1 MFAME
6 YSLLERFFL
15 NEVTH
20 AERKQVVEWLLNPEN
35 DTSIKQW
42 MAAHWDLVSHSDYN
56 SDATEPDAEAL
67 WQNIQLKIKQQTT
80 DKQAVLKPFT
90 LFHPFARKWMA
101 AAAVLLMMVAG
112 AFYFLKPVQQG
123 QVEEIS
129 KKVAPKGDIAPPN
142 ANLAVLT
149 LADGTKVYLD
159 SVGNGTLAQQDGI
172 AITKQDDGQIAYQGN
187 ASGVV
192 TYNTLSLP
200 KGSKP
205 FRIVLSDGTHVWLNA
220 ASSITYPTAFTGKE
234 RKVNMTGEAYFE
246 VAKNAA
252 MPFMVSHNQLNVRVL
267 GTHFNINTYDDEKA
281 GKITLLEGLVQV
293 EQGGET
299 KGLKPGQ
306 QAMILEENIKVIQGI
321 DIEEVMAWKNGLFY
335 FNGADIKT
343 IMRQIEKYYDVEVEY
358 RDEVNYQ
365 FVAKISRQ
373 VNVSEFLK
381 ILELTNLI
389 HFKIEGRK
397 IIVTK

>member
-1 MFAME
+1 ME

-42 MAAHWDLVSHSDYN
+42 MAAHWELVSHSDYN
-56 SDATEPDAEAL
+56 SDAAEPDAEAL

-80 DKQAVLKPFT
+80 DNQAVSKPFS
-90 LFHPFARKWMA
+90 LFHSSARKWLA
-101 AAAVLLMMVAG
+101 AAAVLLLVLASTY
-112 AFYFLKPVQQG
+112 YFLKPVQ
-123 QVEEIS
+123 EKPLDIS
-129 KKVAPKGDIAPPN
+129 KRVELKGDIAPPL

-205 FRIVLSDGTHVWLNA
+205 FHIVLADGSHVWLNA
-220 ASSITYPTAFTGKE
+220 ASSITYPTAFTGTE

-252 MPFMVSHNQLNVRVL
+252 MPFIVSHNQLNVRVL
-267 GTHFNINTYDDEKA
+267 GTHFNINTYDDENA
-281 GKITLLEGLVQV
+281 GKITLLEGLVNV

-306 QAMILEENIKVIQGI
+306 QAMILEENIKVLQGI

-343 IMRQIEKYYDVEVEY
+343 IMRQLVKYYDVEVEY

-373 VNVSEFLK
+373 VNLSEFLK

-389 HFKIEGRK
+389 HFKIDGRK

>member
-1 MFAME
+1 M
-6 YSLLERFFL
+6 

-42 MAAHWDLVSHSDYN
+42 MAAHWELVSHSDYN
-56 SDATEPDAEAL
+56 SDAAEPDAEAL

-80 DKQAVLKPFT
+80 DNQAVSKPFS
-90 LFHPFARKWMA
+90 LFHSSARKWLA
-101 AAAVLLMMVAG
+101 AAAVLLLVLASTY
-112 AFYFLKPVQQG
+112 YFLKPVQ
-123 QVEEIS
+123 EKPLDIS
-129 KKVAPKGDIAPPN
+129 KRVELKGDIAPPL

-205 FRIVLSDGTHVWLNA
+205 FHIVLADGSHVWLNA
-220 ASSITYPTAFTGKE
+220 ASSITYPTAFTGTE

-252 MPFMVSHNQLNVRVL
+252 MPFIVSHNQLNVRVL
-267 GTHFNINTYDDEKA
+267 GTHFNINTYDDENA
-281 GKITLLEGLVQV
+281 GKITLLEGLVNV

-306 QAMILEENIKVIQGI
+306 QAMILEENIKVLQGI

-343 IMRQIEKYYDVEVEY
+343 IMRQLVKYYDVEVEY

-373 VNVSEFLK
+373 VNLSEFLK

-389 HFKIEGRK
+389 HFKIDGRK